1 MNINSIPKIFTHLDA
16 TKFHPRDYPNT
27 GNPNQP
33 LNSALSST
41 LFSLSLSP
49 PSLLTFILRYDPH
62 ISPHIFALP
71 KIRRLPK
78 FLFFPSPPFLHSI
91 SRNFKARRDN
101 PAVRSLLIL
110 SILLFF
116 LPFLPSPSLS
126 AFKLVQR
133 WAKVRISA
141 ENANFPSPGE
151 KLYRWH
157 IFEKFT
163 IVP

>member
-1 MNINSIPKIFTHLDA
+1 MQLNFIHGITPTLAI
-16 TKFHPRDYPNT
+16 
-27 GNPNQP
+27 P

-49 PSLLTFILRYDPH
+49 PSLLTSILRYDPH

-116 LPFLPSPSLS
+116 LPFLQTRSNPCKGGP
-126 AFKLVQR
+126 KCGYPR
-133 WAKVRISA
+133 KTRISLPQVKNFIVGIFSKNSRSSRKAVFLWKRPYA
-141 ENANFPSPGE
+141 E
-151 KLYRWH
+151 
-157 IFEKFT
+157 
-163 IVP
+163 